1 MVALDTIG
9 RHAEAHGGVLAM
21 AGKTITPK
29 EREFLID
36 NLLVRVYLIIEMIL
50 VDRHCAMG
58 VGIVTPIRFG
68 FGAR

>member
-21 AGKTITPK
+21 AGKTFTPK

-36 NLLVRVYLIIEMIL
+36 NLLVRIHLIIEMSLI
-50 VDRHCAMG
+50 DRRGAMG
-58 VGIVTPIRFG
+58 V
-68 FGAR
+68 